1 VGHSGAG
8 KSTLVDLLLRFY
20 QPQEGVIRLDG
31 RDIRYATLES
41 LRSQIG
47 VVPQHTV
54 LFVGTVAENIA
65 YGKPDATR
73 EEIERAAQQAQ
84 ARAAHAL
91 EFIER
96 LPDGYDTLI
105 GDRGV
110 RLSGGEAQRIAIA
123 RALLRNP
130 RILVLDE
137 ATASLD
143 PVSERIIQR
152 VIEEG
157 RGVRTTLIIAHR
169 WTTVQC
175 ADRILVLERGRLV
188 EQGAHAEL
196 LQHDG
201 AYAQLYRAALLQV

>member
-1 VGHSGAG
+1 
-8 KSTLVDLLLRFY
+8 
-20 QPQEGVIRLDG
+20 
-31 RDIRYATLES
+31 
-41 LRSQIG
+41 
-47 VVPQHTV
+47 V

-73 EEIERAAQQAQ
+73 EEIERAAKQ
-84 ARAAHAL
+84 AHAH

-175 ADRILVLERGRLV
+175 ADRVLVLERGRLV

-196 LQHDG
+196 LQRDG